1 MMEKPYPT
9 QSLIMILLMLL
20 LTAAAAESG
29 HTHSVRGQEINGACV
44 CEVNSTVWAFP
55 AAKYDAVE
63 ELVKN
68 CQDSLGKLQ
77 TQTVTS
83 EKTVLQINAT
93 LNSVTR
99 RLERFQYL
107 NEQGLYN
114 MLHLKQLSQ
123 EIQQL
128 HDTMNTEDLDRDGEE
143 AQRIRTELQK
153 FQKDVDEMFNK
164 DVLNL
169 EATREKLRSLSN
181 RVQTCRTFPRV
192 FRSNCSE
199 GTMTNIGEPVV
210 FKLNPF
216 SKSYIAGAWGHD
228 IDADGEETYWIQPLA
243 NGNRLGITVRF
254 YKTYEDFM
262 AARNHRDETLVGSY
276 THANAIQGPGTIV
289 HKGVVYYQCY
299 NVPELCAYD
308 VKTKQVRRL
317 GLPGAGFNNKFPY
330 CYIGCLDWTDISLSA
345 NDKGLWVMYAT
356 DADHGNMVVSRV
368 DTENFNVTHTWKTRL
383 FKRSVTNAFMVCGVL
398 YATRY
403 INTYKEELFY
413 AFDTTTGMED
423 NTLSIPMEKVAAGV
437 ANLHYNPTDKRLYMY
452 NGGYMLAYQAYF

>member
-1 MMEKPYPT
+1 
-9 QSLIMILLMLL
+9 MILLILL
-20 LTAAAAESG
+20 LAAAESA

-44 CEVNSTVWAFP
+44 CELNSMVWVFP
-55 AAKYDAVE
+55 AAKYDAVA
-63 ELVKN
+63 ELLQN

-83 EKTVLQINAT
+83 EKTVPQMTAT
-93 LNSVTR
+93 LNNVTR

-107 NEQGLYN
+107 NSQGVYN
-114 MLHLKQLSQ
+114 ALHLKQLSQ

-143 AQRIRTELQK
+143 AQKIRTELQK
-153 FQKDVDEMFNK
+153 FQEHVDKMYNK
-164 DVLNL
+164 NIFNL
-169 EATREKLRSLSN
+169 ETMKEKLRYLNN
-181 RVQTCRTFPRV
+181 RVQTCRTIPQD
-192 FRSNCSE
+192 FRSNCSRRI
-199 GTMTNIGEPVV
+199 MTNISAPVV
-210 FKLNPF
+210 IKLNPF
-216 SKSYIAGAWGHD
+216 STAYIAGAWGHD
-228 IDADGEETYWIQPLA
+228 IDADNEQTYWIQPLA

-254 YKTYEDFM
+254 YPTHEDFM

-299 NVPELCAYD
+299 NMPELCAYD

-330 CYIGCLDWTDISLSA
+330 CYYNCFDWTDINLSA
-345 NDKGLWVMYAT
+345 DDKGLWVMYAT
-356 DADHGNMVVSRV
+356 EANHGNMVVSRV
-368 DTENFNVTHTWKTRL
+368 DTESFNMTHTWKTRL
-383 FKRSVTNAFMVCGVL
+383 FKRSVTNAFLVCGVL

-403 INTYKEELFY
+403 INTYKEEVFY
-413 AFDTTTGMED
+413 SFDMTTGMED
-423 NTLSIPMEKVAAGV
+423 NTLSIPIEKVAAGV
-437 ANLHYNPTDKRLYMY
+437 ANIHYNPTDMRLYMY